1 MKSFKPILLAVAMFS
16 VVGAIAPASAQFGGT
31 YDNESWNMY
40 YMQSLRP
47 YAAKMPVEDKKKVTE
62 MEMAIMKMQ
71 ADHSMTMMKMD
82 ADHKT
87 AIAKMRRELQ
97 EFVVGKGAF

>member
-1 MKSFKPILLAVAMFS
+1 
-16 VVGAIAPASAQFGGT
+16 
-31 YDNESWNMY
+31 
-40 YMQSLRP
+40 MQSLRP
-47 YAAKMPVEDKKKVTE
+47 YAAKMPMVDKKKVTDME

-71 ADHSMTMMKMD
+71 ADHSMNMMKVD
-82 ADHKT
+82 ADHKM